1 MKITQVPLYH
11 HIFVAFPRNVI
22 RFFSACNGDHLSRHL
37 LGHKTRNI
45 SALHR
50 KRREEK
56 FMYGP
61 LNKERKKT
69 GKILSDDSNSGK
81 SRTMDSELWWHLKFS
96 KSKVNLI
103 EPSRNNSHNIA
114 YKRGRQIKHIKLISK
129 NPLFVYDN
137 DKIDTKKDII
147 KSKRS
152 KDHEEIKSRCDKEH
166 GGNENDDTATMIAI
180 PNDFKSFK
188 EKDMELPD
196 VRLNNINHYPIVTD
210 EKEEPMARDKL
221 EILTVSLEDETEAL
235 YYPSVTKILFATML
249 PQAQKALEFWKKGM
263 IKRMGEEK
271 FNEYQQ
277 NLLNDGTE
285 FHSCIEGTLLGK
297 KVDIPKHIYPA
308 YDSLSDVIN
317 ELEDI
322 RAVESFVSHKDLY
335 YKGKIDCIASFRGE
349 LYAIDW
355 KKSDKDKE
363 NINSMYD
370 APIQLAAYIGAVNSS
385 KRYPFTIN
393 HGLIAVGYTT
403 GKPADTYVVSDKAL
417 ETYWKKWLMK
427 LKQYWS
433 NVKNQ

>member
-1 MKITQVPLYH
+1 MKVTQVPLYH
-11 HIFVAFPRNVI
+11 RLFVLFPRNLI
-22 RFFSACNGDHLSRHL
+22 RFFSACNDDHLSRHL

-61 LNKERKKT
+61 LNKERKNTWK
-69 GKILSDDSNSGK
+69 KLPDDSNGRK
-81 SRTMDSELWWHLKFS
+81 SRTGELWWHLKLS
-96 KSKVNLI
+96 KFRLNLM
-103 EPSRNNSHNIA
+103 EPKRSNSHGLG
-114 YKRGRQIKHIKLISK
+114 YKGGRHIKHIKLISK
-129 NPLFVYDN
+129 DPLFAYDN
-137 DKIDTKKDII
+137 DKIDTEEGVI

-152 KDHEEIKSRCDKEH
+152 KDHEKIKSRCDKEH
-166 GGNENDDTATMIAI
+166 GGNKNDDTVTMIAI
-180 PNDFKSFK
+180 PNDFESLK
-188 EKDMELPD
+188 EKDMKLQD
-196 VRLNNINHYPIVTD
+196 VQLNNIDHYPIFTD

-221 EILTVSLEDETEAL
+221 EILTISLEDETEAL
-235 YYPSVTKILFATML
+235 HYPSVTKILFATML
-249 PQAQKALEFWKKGM
+249 PQSQKALELWKTKM
-263 IKRMGEEK
+263 IRKMGEEK

-277 NLLNDGTE
+277 DLLNDGTE
-285 FHSCIEGTLLGK
+285 FHSCIEDTLLGK

-308 YDSLSDVIN
+308 YDSLSDIIN

-335 YKGKIDCIASFRGE
+335 YKGKIDCIASFRGK

-370 APIQLAAYIGAVNSS
+370 APIQLAAYIGAINSS
-385 KRYPFTIN
+385 KRYPFTIDR
-393 HGLIAVGYTT
+393 GLIAVGYTT
-403 GKPADTYVVSDKAL
+403 GKPAKIYIVSDKAL
-417 ETYWKKWLMK
+417 KTYWEKWLMR

-433 NVKNQ
+433 NVNNQ